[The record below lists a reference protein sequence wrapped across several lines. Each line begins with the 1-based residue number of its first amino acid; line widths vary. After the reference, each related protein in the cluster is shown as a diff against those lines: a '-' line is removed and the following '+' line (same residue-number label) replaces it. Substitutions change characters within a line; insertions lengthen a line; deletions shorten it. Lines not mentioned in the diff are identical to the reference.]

1 MEGGESIAEMTEGVV
16 EADNIG
22 EGVQSVDG
30 EGVHERCAR
39 RYRLESGRLG
49 W

>member
-1 MEGGESIAEMTEGVV
+1 MEGGESIAEMRKGAV
-16 EADNIG
+16 EADDIG
-22 EGVQSVDG
+22 EGVQSVDA
-30 EGVHERCAR
+30 EGVHERRAR